1 MLFLIE
7 KMGNAKHV
15 VVWCMQIVECGTSSK
30 LIQEKQKVDKVV
42 WWGFWSGFEFPQV
55 IIYDG
60 KTCEVKKRI
69 ARFKDVVCLT

>member
-7 KMGNAKHV
+7 KMGNAEHV

-42 WWGFWSGFEFPQV
+42 
-55 IIYDG
+55 
-60 KTCEVKKRI
+60 
-69 ARFKDVVCLT
+69 